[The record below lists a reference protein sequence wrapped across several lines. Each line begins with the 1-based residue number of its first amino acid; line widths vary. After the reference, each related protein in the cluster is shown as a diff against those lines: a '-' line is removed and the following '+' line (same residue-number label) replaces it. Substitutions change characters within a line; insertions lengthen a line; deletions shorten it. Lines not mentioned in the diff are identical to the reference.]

1 MRYLIHSICLAS
13 ILFST
18 CANAEIHPVV
28 SVGIGADDTNLSLN
42 KTITILAPFQ
52 NTYYENNSDTQTA
65 GTLFVGAEMPLV
77 ANIAWQLGVAY
88 NQSTDFVPYGSIDQF
103 ANPLFDNLTFNF
115 NIRSQRYL
123 LQSKLLYTF
132 SGYFH
137 PYLIG
142 SVGESVN
149 RSSGYSE
156 TGVTS
161 ADVGMQLVFANK
173 TYHTFTYAAGLGL
186 DIDVGPHM
194 RFGVGYSYMNL
205 GRAGLGVS
213 PLQDSTDTLKF
224 KNMDTNELQMQLSYI
239 G

>member
-1 MRYLIHSICLAS
+1 MRYLVHSVCLAS
-13 ILFST
+13 MIFST
-18 CANAEIHPVV
+18 CAHAQIHPVV
-28 SVGIGADDTNLSLN
+28 SVGIGADDTNFSLN

-52 NTYYENNSDTQTA
+52 NIYYENNSDTQTV
-65 GTLFVGAEMPLV
+65 GTLFIGAEIPLV

-88 NQSTDFVPYGSIDQF
+88 NQSTDFAPYGAIDQF
-103 ANPLFDNLTFNF
+103 ANPFFDNLTYNF
-115 NIRSQRYL
+115 HIRSQRYL

-132 SGYFH
+132 KEYFH

-149 RSSGYSE
+149 RSYGYSE

-161 ADVGMQLVFANK
+161 ADVGMLLAFTNK
-173 TYHTFTYAAGLGL
+173 TYHSFTYTAGLGL
-186 DIDVGPHM
+186 DIDAGPHM

-205 GRAGLGVS
+205 ARAGLGVA

-224 KNMDTNELQMQLSYI
+224 KNLDTNELQMQLSYI